1 MKERVNVNVD
11 SDTKRKAIFILQA
24 KGKNLT
30 DMVNEQLNKLAK
42 EFDKLV
48 KESDKVEEK

>member
-11 SDTKRKAIFILQA
+11 SDKKRKAMFILKA

-42 EFDKLV
+42 EFDNMEAK
-48 KESDKVEEK
+48 